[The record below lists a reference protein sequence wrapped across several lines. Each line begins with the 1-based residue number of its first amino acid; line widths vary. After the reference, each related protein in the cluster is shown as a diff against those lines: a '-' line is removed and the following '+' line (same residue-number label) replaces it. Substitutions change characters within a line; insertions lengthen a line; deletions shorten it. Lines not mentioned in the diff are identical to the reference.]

1 MNERRT
7 LRAEPPALASNA
19 PIGVFDSGVGGLTVL
34 RALRQLL
41 PSEQFV
47 YLGDTARL
55 PYGTKSADTVRRYA
69 LQAGAVLESQGVK
82 CLVVACN
89 TASSVALEVMTSR
102 FAPLP
107 VLGVVEPGAEAACA
121 ASRNGRIAVIATE
134 GTVRG
139 GAYEAAIRR
148 RHPGTRVVSRACPL
162 FVALAEEGWTDG
174 PVVTAIAERYLGDL
188 FAGPGADRPDTLVL
202 GCTHFPVLAP
212 AIRAVLPDG
221 VTVVDSAATTATA
234 LATLLDGAGLCRQP
248 PGGDGAVRLLAT
260 DSAERFARVG
270 GVFLGKELRPGDV
283 ELVDL

>member
-1 MNERRT
+1 MHAGTTVRTPERTPLDYVASMRGGSAAAALSCAARAPQAHSLNERRT
-7 LRAEPPALASNA
+7 LRAEPPAHARTA

-34 RALRQLL
+34 RALRHVL
-41 PSEQFV
+41 PSEQYV

-89 TASSVALEVMTSR
+89 TASSVAIEAMTAR

-148 RHPGTRVVSRACPL
+148 RHPGARVVSRACPL

-174 PVVTAIAERYLGDL
+174 PVR
-188 FAGPGADRPDTLVL
+188 RP
-202 GCTHFPVLAP
+202 
-212 AIRAVLPDG
+212 
-221 VTVVDSAATTATA
+221 
-234 LATLLDGAGLCRQP
+234 
-248 PGGDGAVRLLAT
+248 
-260 DSAERFARVG
+260 AR
-270 GVFLGKELRPGDV
+270 
-283 ELVDL
+283 